1 MALPVI
7 DPPVAPRWVWMEEV
21 TYSHIP
27 IATLI
32 TAFLLLAPIYE
43 YIGYRRKDLR
53 YDRLAKSM
61 VFFVMILYS
70 PGAALGTGIPMFI
83 IGMWPEFWSRWS
95 NLFFWPL
102 FYQFVFFLTD
112 VAFLFFFYYLMWDRL
127 KDRKRLHIF
136 FGAMTAIFGLL
147 IQAVWDSLGAYMS
160 TPSAALPPITEAVA
174 WSAKAFF
181 NPSYPFLFFHRF
193 FGNIS
198 YTMLLLGGVFAIK
211 FWAQKDPE
219 EKAYFGWA
227 TDFTFTIG
235 FLAFF
240 AMPFI
245 GWMYARVLQENAP
258 MIFRSIMAG
267 HASPYFLVKMGLIT
281 LMLILSGTYLFVRY
295 KHKFLL
301 GAMTAGIAATY
312 LLFYWHPPLHWLPGG
327 PWVWRTA
334 YTVGFAALLVFLWRM
349 HGRGSVDRPFWKWV
363 LLAAGLASFFVF
375 ALGGFVRERSRQ
387 PYTVY
392 QQLLKPEITTQEAD
406 RLITYEKCFTCHSPG
421 EMERYKKDDWEARVA
436 IERKRPGVDITNEQA
451 QRIVRFLKENY

>member
-160 TPSAALPPITEAVA
+160 TPGAAVLPPITQAVA

-211 FWAQKDPE
+211 SWAQKDPE
-219 EKAYFGWA
+219 EK
-227 TDFTFTIG
+227 DN
-235 FLAFF
+235 LAC
-240 AMPFI
+240 
-245 GWMYARVLQENAP
+245 R
-258 MIFRSIMAG
+258 
-267 HASPYFLVKMGLIT
+267 
-281 LMLILSGTYLFVRY
+281 IL
-295 KHKFLL
+295 
-301 GAMTAGIAATY
+301 
-312 LLFYWHPPLHWLPGG
+312 
-327 PWVWRTA
+327 
-334 YTVGFAALLVFLWRM
+334 
-349 HGRGSVDRPFWKWV
+349 
-363 LLAAGLASFFVF
+363 
-375 ALGGFVRERSRQ
+375 
-387 PYTVY
+387 
-392 QQLLKPEITTQEAD
+392 
-406 RLITYEKCFTCHSPG
+406 
-421 EMERYKKDDWEARVA
+421 
-436 IERKRPGVDITNEQA
+436 
-451 QRIVRFLKENY
+451 